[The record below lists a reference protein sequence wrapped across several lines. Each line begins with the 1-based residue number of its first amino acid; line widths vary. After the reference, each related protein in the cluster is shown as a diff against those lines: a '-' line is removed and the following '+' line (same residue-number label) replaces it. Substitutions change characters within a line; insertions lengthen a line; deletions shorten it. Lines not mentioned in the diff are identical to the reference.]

1 MSKEFT
7 RIHEAY
13 FFDFCLTL
21 QDKLLDGWRV
31 NESDPAGMFAR
42 SGVYTCVLS
51 KETKEE
57 LDELKNVGHT
67 NGSNTSVSN
76 TAEEPLTEAVAKED
90 EPAKKQAG
98 RPKSSK

>member
-21 QDKLLDGWRV
+21 QEKLLDGWRV

-57 LDELKNVGHT
+57 LDKLDSVYHT
-67 NGSNTSVSN
+67 T
-76 TAEEPLTEAVAKED
+76 EEPLTEDTARED